1 MKQLWKNELSRIVV
15 SFLILIGLL
24 SSLAVMPL
32 LTHAFGQEVKITA
45 GAYYPSDVLRGSH
58 IRLFYTIQ
66 DVALENMDDALR
78 TMVTDEDYYQ
88 VQQSLRGKNIYITL
102 KEEGGVFVVDQAS
115 LDKPDTTHYIRAQVN
130 YVLFGWHGRN
140 PLDPE
145 SDNQPNDRL
154 VGLHVTYP
162 SDRYYM
168 SQSDTE
174 LLLQAM
180 RDQEAI
186 ATVRIWRGHMVL
198 KSLHVD

>member
-1 MKQLWKNELSRIVV
+1 MKQLWKNELSRIIV

-24 SSLAVMPL
+24 SSLAVMPV
-32 LTHAFGQEVKITA
+32 LTHAFGQEVKISA
-45 GAYYPSDVLRGSH
+45 GAYHPSDVFRGSH

-66 DVALENMDDALR
+66 DIPLERMDASLQAMFTVD
-78 TMVTDEDYYQ
+78 DYQ
-88 VQQSLRGKNIYITL
+88 QLQQSLRGKNIYVTL
-102 KEEGGVFVVDQAS
+102 KEEGGLFVIEQAS
-115 LDKPDTTHYIRAQVN
+115 LDKPDTTDYIRAQVN
-130 YVLFGWHGRN
+130 YVLYGWHARDPIN
-140 PLDPE
+140 PE
-145 SDNQPNDRL
+145 SDVQLDDRL
-154 VGLHVTYP
+154 VGIHVTYP

-168 SQSDTE
+168 SQTDTE